1 MMFKNLL
8 GIKIIVFLVIAIMAS
23 VLIFKDFIFGKPM
36 ETYRYTLSKS
46 WALPDSLKEISGMI
60 HLDENRLICVQ
71 DEDGYL
77 FIYNL
82 KTSQIDQKIKFG
94 GGGDYESITKVKD
107 TIYVL
112 RSDGKLFEIKD
123 FLKNKKIET
132 YTFEVNSKYNFEG
145 LYYDSQGNRL
155 LMSPKYKL
163 KRKYDTKYIF
173 SFDLAEKRF
182 NEEPVY
188 ELKLK
193 HPIFENHPE
202 FMPASLTQHPATKN
216 FYMLDGR
223 HRRLLILDSTFKPLK
238 IYKLNISE
246 LPQPES
252 LSFYEDKIFISTE
265 ADRSILQHIYE
276 ITLEE

>member
-1 MMFKNLL
+1 MMVKNLFGL
-8 GIKIIVFLVIAIMAS
+8 KIIVFLVIAILAS
-23 VLIFKDFIFGKPM
+23 VLIFKDFLLGKQT
-36 ETYRYTLSKS
+36 ETYHYTLTKS

-60 HLDENRLICVQ
+60 HLDKNRLICVQ

-82 KTSQIDQKIKFG
+82 KTSQLDQKIKFA

-123 FLKNKKIET
+123 VFKNKKVKT

-145 LYYDSQGNRL
+145 LYYDSQALRL
-155 LMSPKYKL
+155 LIAPKYKL
-163 KRKYDTKYIF
+163 KKKYDSKPIF
-173 SFDLAEKRF
+173 SFDLSSKKF
-182 NEEPVY
+182 VKKPVY
-188 ELKLK
+188 KIQLD

-202 FMPASLTQHPATKN
+202 FMPSSLTQCQATKD

-252 LSFYEDKIFISTE
+252 LSFYTNKLFISTE
-265 ADRSILQHIYE
+265 ADRGILQSIYE
-276 ITLEE
+276 IELK